1 VPRAGDVDG
10 DYQLL
15 GVDLAERWAAMG
27 KELVCTWYDG

>member
-1 VPRAGDVDG
+1 MPSAGDVGG

-27 KELVCTWYDG
+27 KELACT